1 MTQVLEMVL
10 TFLLWYAIGWALF
23 NWVVRPWILRRLETR
38 IAELELAL
46 KEVNENVVEAK
57 IEEHHG
63 QFYLFD
69 KNTDHFLAQGYTA
82 QEVADKM
89 KKKLQVYVTAGDPDV
104 IKRFKSTLPADA

>member
-1 MTQVLEMVL
+1 MTQVIEMVL

-23 NWVVRPWILRRLETR
+23 NWIVRPWILRRLETR
-38 IAELELAL
+38 ITELELAL

-82 QEVADKM
+82 QEVANKM
-89 KKKLQVYVTAGDPDV
+89 KKKLQVYVTTGDPDV
-104 IKRFKSTLPADA
+104 IKRFKATLPADA

>member
-1 MTQVLEMVL
+1 MMQVVEMVM

-23 NWVVRPWILRRLETR
+23 NWVVRPWLVRRLETR
-38 IAELELAL
+38 IAELELVL
-46 KEVNENVVEAK
+46 EKVNENVIEAK

-82 QEVADKM
+82 QEIGDKM

-104 IKRFKSTLPADA
+104 IQRFKATVPSDA

>member
-1 MTQVLEMVL
+1 MMQVLEMVM
-10 TFLLWYAIGWALF
+10 TFLIWYAIGWALF
-23 NWVVRPWILRRLETR
+23 NWIVRPWILRRLETR

-46 KEVNENVVEAK
+46 KEVSEDVVEAK

-69 KNTDHFLAQGYTA
+69 KNTDTFLAQGYTA

-104 IKRFKSTLPADA
+104 IQRFKATLPADA

>member
-1 MTQVLEMVL
+1 MMQVFEMVL
-10 TFLLWYAIGWALF
+10 TFLLWYAIGWAIWQF
-23 NWVVRPWILRRLETR
+23 IVRPWVIRRLETR
-38 IAELELAL
+38 IAELELVL
-46 KEVNENVVEAK
+46 EKVSEDVVEAK

-69 KNTDHFLAQGYTA
+69 NNTDHFLAQGYTA

-104 IKRFKSTLPADA
+104 IKRFKDTLPADA

>member
-1 MTQVLEMVL
+1 MTQVIEMVM
-10 TFLLWYAIGWALF
+10 TFLIWYAIGWALF
-23 NWVVRPWILRRLETR
+23 NWIVRPWILRRLETR

-46 KEVNENVVEAK
+46 KEVSEDVVEAK

-69 KNTDHFLAQGYTA
+69 KNTDTFLAQGHTA

-89 KKKLQVYVTAGDPDV
+89 KKKLHVRISEGDPDV
-104 IKRFKSTLPADA
+104 IQRFKDTLPADA